1 MGTDNSVKAQME
13 ALEIRIENRLQEVLN
28 DFKKDLLGSLSKF
41 QQGGSSSSTLHRSGN
56 TRKGPQDCDTI
67 YSYMKVDGQLAK
79 ICQTSTV
86 LEYQSRFEKLSNQAR
101 DWSERQ
107 LLDTF
112 IEGLIPEIRCEV
124 KACQPRTMIA
134 VISFAHLHEKKINR
148 ENHGNKSDNN
158 QMISKLPAL
167 SIPNQSLDT

>member
-1 MGTDNSVKAQME
+1 MWEQFKRGLLVCFGPSE
-13 ALEIRIENRLQEVLN
+13 YEN
-28 DFKKDLLGSLSKF
+28 
-41 QQGGSSSSTLHRSGN
+41 
-56 TRKGPQDCDTI
+56 
-67 YSYMKVDGQLAK
+67 VDGQLVK
-79 ICQTSTV
+79 IRQTSTV
-86 LEYQSRFEKLSNQAR
+86 LEYQSRFEILSNQAR

-124 KACQPRTMIA
+124 KACQPHTMIVA
-134 VISFAHLHEKKINR
+134 ISFAHLHEKKINR

-167 SIPNQSLDT
+167 SIPNQSLNTRRLT